1 MRERGRER
9 RGYPGLRPSLPE
21 EPSPPLSSLPRR
33 FHPFPGAHAA
43 RSRPGGP
50 RKLHPRY
57 IGPFPITRVINPV
70 AVRLDLPRSMKV
82 HPVFHVSKLKPAQD
96 SPLQPAPTPP
106 PAPRMVDGGPVYTI
120 REILASR
127 RVGQG
132 IQYLIDWEGYGP
144 VDRQCVTERHICDPS
159 MIARFHRLHPDQPR
173 RGPSGSRT

>member
-1 MRERGRER
+1 LLSTGERTCA
-9 RGYPGLRPSLPE
+9 SL
-21 EPSPPLSSLPRR
+21 S
-33 FHPFPGAHAA
+33 
-43 RSRPGGP
+43 
-50 RKLHPRY
+50 KLQPRY
-57 IGPFPITRVINPV
+57 IGPFPIIRVINPV

-127 RVGQG
+127 WVGRG

-144 VDRQCVTERHICDPS
+144 ADRQWVPGRHICDPS
-159 MIARFHRLHPDQPR
+159 LIARFHRLHPDQPR
-173 RGPSGSRT
+173 RGPSGWPCCSAATLLQAPPPSPVPGVFTAGSHVLSD